1 MSAILSPIGL
11 LLIILA
17 GYLFKR
23 FGLFGQR
30 DYRVM
35 QTAEFNVV
43 LPGAIIY
50 SFATNPHETSL
61 LWLTLFAFITAL
73 IPVVFIFLAT
83 RTRNV
88 TDRAFLMLNGAG
100 YNLGCFVFPVAQA
113 FWGAGAVVPAAMF
126 DVGNCIMVAGGTNV
140 LTQQL
145 LHIKPGK
152 TLAEQHAGS
161 APTLPYV
168 KPKDRDARRLARH
181 SLMRN
186 IAKSFF
192 GSVPFDTYLLMI
204 ALMLAQVQIPSW
216 IATLCQPLSNANAFI
231 AMFMVGMLMELPE
244 NRHDTKEL
252 LAVIAWRLPFSI
264 AFAVAA
270 WFLLPF
276 DASIRAVAVMCVL
289 APIAIF
295 STLFTDK
302 VLGNAKLAGFS
313 LSVTAIIS
321 LVMMAVAHTL
331 MGV

>member
-1 MSAILSPIGL
+1 
-11 LLIILA
+11 
-17 GYLFKR
+17 
-23 FGLFGQR
+23 
-30 DYRVM
+30 
-35 QTAEFNVV
+35 
-43 LPGAIIY
+43 
-50 SFATNPHETSL
+50 
-61 LWLTLFAFITAL
+61 
-73 IPVVFIFLAT
+73 
-83 RTRNV
+83 
-88 TDRAFLMLNGAG
+88 
-100 YNLGCFVFPVAQA
+100 
-113 FWGAGAVVPAAMF
+113 
-126 DVGNCIMVAGGTNV
+126 
-140 LTQQL
+140 
-145 LHIKPGK
+145 
-152 TLAEQHAGS
+152 
-161 APTLPYV
+161 
-168 KPKDRDARRLARH
+168 
-181 SLMRN
+181 
-186 IAKSFF
+186 
-192 GSVPFDTYLLMI
+192 MI